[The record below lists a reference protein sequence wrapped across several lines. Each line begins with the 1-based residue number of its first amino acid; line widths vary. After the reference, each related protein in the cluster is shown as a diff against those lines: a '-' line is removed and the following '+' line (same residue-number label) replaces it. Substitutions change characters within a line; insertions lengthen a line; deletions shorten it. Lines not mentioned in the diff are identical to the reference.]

1 MTTTRAARS
10 KGEEMGQ
17 MALDRA
23 QKADPEWGDAVLALL
38 KRYALNRGYKPWTC
52 EDFLFWAHLRGL
64 PSAPDNRAVGPLIA
78 KATRD
83 GIIKPVGFRPTV
95 SSHGSP
101 RRCYTRS

>member
-17 MALDRA
+17 KALDRA
-23 QKADPEWGDAVLALL
+23 HKADPEWGDAAIALL

-52 EDFLFWAHLRGL
+52 EEFLLWAHARGL
-64 PSAPDNRAVGPLIA
+64 PYPPDNRSVGPLIA

-83 GIIKPVGFRPTV
+83 SIIKPVGFRPTV

>member
-1 MTTTRAARS
+1 MTATRAARS
-10 KGEEMGQ
+10 RGEEMGHK
-17 MALDRA
+17 ALDRA
-23 QKADPEWGDAVLALL
+23 TARDPEWSDSVLRLL

-52 EDFLFWAHLRGL
+52 EEFLLWAHARGL
-64 PSAPDNRAVGPLIA
+64 PYPPDNRSVGPLIA

-101 RRCYTRS
+101 RRCYTRV